1 MIFKSCTI
9 FRSYR
14 TYWYE
19 ICWYLRVFN
28 WCSCIKTKYKL
39 ALSIY
44 FQIRDHIIRIVNLN
58 IYKES
63 FQFKTHA
70 ADIVREEREREEK
83 RIQKKR
89 GKKHERI
96 LSDWKWIAEQVFPKV
111 LSMSKHLLIH
121 MLKTGV
127 QELVKAVTN
136 HCSLHVFVVKDFVS

>member
-1 MIFKSCTI
+1 MKYADIYVYSIDVYALKQNI
-9 FRSYR
+9 
-14 TYWYE
+14 
-19 ICWYLRVFN
+19 N
-28 WCSCIKTKYKL
+28 WHCLFT
-39 ALSIY
+39 
-44 FQIRDHIIRIVNLN
+44 FQIRDQGCLLN

-89 GKKHERI
+89 EEARDNTFRLKI
-96 LSDWKWIAEQVFPKV
+96 LSDRENTKV

-136 HCSLHVFVVKDFVS
+136 HCNLHVFVVKDFVS

>member
-1 MIFKSCTI
+1 MNFKSYKI

-19 ICWYLRVFN
+19 IRWIRVFN
-28 WCSCIKTKYKL
+28 WCLCIKTKYKL

-70 ADIVREEREREEK
+70 ADILREGKEREEK

-89 GKKHERI
+89 EEARENTFRLKMNSWAG
-96 LSDWKWIAEQVFPKV
+96 LSESPLDVEALTHPHAENW
-111 LSMSKHLLIH
+111 SA
-121 MLKTGV
+121 GV
-127 QELVKAVTN
+127 GESGDKPL
-136 HCSLHVFVVKDFVS
+136 

>member
-1 MIFKSCTI
+1 MLFEK
-9 FRSYR
+9 
-14 TYWYE
+14 
-19 ICWYLRVFN
+19 
-28 WCSCIKTKYKL
+28 
-39 ALSIY
+39 
-44 FQIRDHIIRIVNLN
+44 
-58 IYKES
+58 KE
-63 FQFKTHA
+63 KG
-70 ADIVREEREREEK
+70 RK
-83 RIQKKR
+83 NGYKKR